1 MAFSICGAAVARDS
15 EGRRN
20 RMADSKSMKTK
31 SMDSPDETRTFDNDK
46 MGMVNIDEVTAG
58 RVTLEPG

>member
-1 MAFSICGAAVARDS
+1 
-15 EGRRN
+15 
-20 RMADSKSMKTK
+20 MADSKSMKTK

-46 MGMVNIDEVTAG
+46 MGMVNIDEVTVG